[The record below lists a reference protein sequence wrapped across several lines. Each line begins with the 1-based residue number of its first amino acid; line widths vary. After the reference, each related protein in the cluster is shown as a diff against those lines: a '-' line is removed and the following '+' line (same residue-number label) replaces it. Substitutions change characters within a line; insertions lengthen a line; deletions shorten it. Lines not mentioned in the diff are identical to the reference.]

1 MKRSKAEKST
11 KFMPL
16 SLVALL
22 HFPRF
27 IRRLS
32 AKQAPLRNKHK
43 IYLRGNFDSFQKLK
57 L

>member
-16 SLVALL
+16 SLLL